1 MPDHPLHSTE
11 DALEDLRA
19 RYAELAALAGSLA
32 HEIKNPLSV
41 IRMNMDLLAEDFA
54 EPETPKERRALAKIE
69 MVSRQCTR
77 LENLLNDFLRFNKVN
92 QLELHARQP
101 ERAARAGARSVYR
114 PGRGGSQI
122 EIVRYLDPDLPSI
135 LLNGETLQAALVNL
149 VKNALEAMPDGGQL
163 TARTRV
169 TRQGVALDL
178 IDTGVGMDERTAMK
192 MFDAFYT
199 TKSGGSGLGL
209 PTARRIIEAHGG
221 RIGVHSD
228 LGDRHAVHAGVSDVR
243 AAGFG
248 TEGVQ
253 PALPAPPASATA
265 AIIAFMEENA
275 PNTEAAEPR
284 VAPIRVLIVDNDEA
298 LARAMDESLARWAT
312 SAPWPP
318 AARKGPGGSRPTR
331 STSSSPTW

>member
-1 MPDHPLHSTE
+1 MADYPSLSAE
-11 DALEDLRA
+11 DALEKLRE

-54 EPETPKERRALAKIE
+54 QPQSSRERRALAKIE
-69 MVSRQCTR
+69 MVGRQCTR

-92 QLELHARQP
+92 QLDLRLGSLNEQV
-101 ERAARAGARSVYR
+101 ERVLDLFATQAEQAGV
-114 PGRGGSQI
+114 

-135 LLNGETLQAALVNL
+135 QLNAETLQAALVNL

-178 IDTGVGMDERTAMK
+178 IDTGVGMDERTAMQ
-192 MFDAFYT
+192 MFDAFFT

-221 RIGVHSD
+221 RIRVHSE
-228 LGDRHAVHAGVSDVR
+228 VGV
-243 AAGFG
+243 G
-248 TEGVQ
+248 TQFTLEFPM
-253 PALPAPPASATA
+253 PAR
-265 AIIAFMEENA
+265 IGE
-275 PNTEAAEPR
+275 
-284 VAPIRVLIVDNDEA
+284 
-298 LARAMDESLARWAT
+298 
-312 SAPWPP
+312 
-318 AARKGPGGSRPTR
+318 
-331 STSSSPTW
+331 